1 MVREGQAGER
11 RGRQVSGGAGMVSRG
26 AGMVSRGA
34 GMVSGGCQT
43 TCVGREPGHRSQT
56 TDDSG
61 GLRECVCSK
70 GKLQQKHS
78 RRQEDYG
85 SHVSL
90 VGELGTL
97 RKM

>member
-11 RGRQVSGGAGMVSRG
+11 RGRQVSGG